1 MSFIAAMMLGYIA
14 LALQVTLVQ
23 HLTIGGARPDLAIVA
38 TVIAAWTR
46 GPSTGVLVGFLI
58 GLGQDLTNPTLLGAN
73 ALANSV
79 LGYGAGWMQS
89 HYDASGLWS
98 HAWILVAATLVHDVV
113 YLTVYTQLALS
124 TLLREFVLHSLP
136 SSLYT
141 ALAGMWFLALAAHW
155 SGRKGQRLGRTSL
168 AIR

>member
-1 MSFIAAMMLGYIA
+1 MSFLAAMMLGYIA
-14 LALQVTLVQ
+14 LALQVTLAQ

-73 ALANSV
+73 ALANCA
-79 LGYGAGWMQS
+79 LGYGVGHMRS
-89 HYDASGLWS
+89 HYEAGTLWS
-98 HAWILVAATLVHDVV
+98 HAWILLVATLAHDLV
-113 YLTVYTQLALS
+113 YLTVYTRLALS
-124 TLLREFVLHSLP
+124 TLLRELVLHSLP

-141 ALAGMWFLALAAHW
+141 ALVGMWLLALAASL
-155 SGRKGQRLGRTSL
+155 SGRKGHRLGRSSL
-168 AIR
+168 AGR